1 MFLDQNRYLRV
12 MAREQA
18 EVKADVKDLR
28 RLLLSRKSA
37 GSGPTE
43 VNSHPV
49 FNKHVALPLR
59 SIEDFK
65 YFEEELLKEDVK
77 SNLVG

>member
-1 MFLDQNRYLRV
+1 MFLDQNRL

-37 GSGPTE
+37 ASSGPTE
-43 VNSHPV
+43 VNPHPV

-77 SNLVG
+77 LNLVG

>member
-1 MFLDQNRYLRV
+1 

-37 GSGPTE
+37 ASSGPTE
-43 VNSHPV
+43 VNPHPV

-77 SNLVG
+77 LNLVG